1 MRNPSTRPDGHLQ
14 QRVQKASG
22 PYGGALLP
30 GLRLLRPEASRL
42 VVGTRPSWVDH
53 CYFLERTV
61 TFKLPSHRP
70 EFCTCVSAH
79 WCGVRRKAKGTHT
92 VLLLFALFLQ
102 REDRIVTFLRNVGA
116 FHPRGGVCAEAEHC
130 VSVSS
135 LCQRALGSGMDV
147 GQPERA

>member
-61 TFKLPSHRP
+61 TFKLPGHRP
-70 EFCTCVSAH
+70 EFCTGAELEEGPRAH
-79 WCGVRRKAKGTHT
+79 ILFYCYSPCFSKGKIG
-92 VLLLFALFLQ
+92 L
-102 REDRIVTFLRNVGA
+102 
-116 FHPRGGVCAEAEHC
+116 
-130 VSVSS
+130 
-135 LCQRALGSGMDV
+135 
-147 GQPERA
+147 